1 MPGGRDCFCFL
12 LIGRR
17 RILTRDPI
25 LSEPEVPLVGKFRF
39 FRLEPSVI
47 DSTVLETSSTND
59 VTIDACIL
67 DPFWIAEM
75 FLECATRLMG
85 LLLASVRLWSVVCG
99 TIVVEAAILSLSI
112 SRTEVDDPAES
123 SKLRASI
130 GLFVGKRRIVKAGWT
145 G

>member
-25 LSEPEVPLVGKFRF
+25 LSEPEVPLVGKFRL

-47 DSTVLETSSTND
+47 DSTVLETSSTDD
-59 VTIDACIL
+59 VTIDACVL

-75 FLECATRLMG
+75 FVECAT
-85 LLLASVRLWSVVCG
+85 
-99 TIVVEAAILSLSI
+99 
-112 SRTEVDDPAES
+112 
-123 SKLRASI
+123 
-130 GLFVGKRRIVKAGWT
+130 
-145 G
+145 

>member
-99 TIVVEAAILSLSI
+99 TIVVEAAILSMSI

-123 SKLRASI
+123 SKLRQLYI
-130 GLFVGKRRIVKAGWT
+130 YIIILFL
-145 G
+145 